1 MDMIQS
7 KQQRTIPLTLVA
19 VAISAVLI
27 LGSCATA
34 GPVAPQGME
43 QRIESMRT
51 ESDHRDIAAT
61 YEQQAN
67 ADKAASEQHRRL
79 AQSYAK
85 SLTPVVPWGNR
96 GGSVPK
102 GNPSM
107 VRHCENLANL
117 YEQASKANLELAAE
131 HRAAA
136 GSGTK

>member
-7 KQQRTIPLTLVA
+7 IQQRTLPLTLVA

-131 HRAAA
+131 HRAA